1 MKDIKELSAKA
12 TELASKRE
20 AGEEEEGY
28 LIKMYPIEGTPFTAA
43 QKEDKWYILWGPEI
57 VILGNLNSL
66 EECIHAPETH
76 FWTILPRYCIAAFE
90 AWQKQ
95 VEAEKFMTR
104 DSTHK

>member
-1 MKDIKELSAKA
+1 MKDIKELNAKA
-12 TELASKRE
+12 AELANKRINR
-20 AGEEEEGY
+20 EEEEGY

-43 QKEDKWYILWGPEI
+43 MKEEKWYILWGAEI

-66 EECIHAPETH
+66 EECYEALEKH

-95 VEAEKFMTR
+95 VEAEKYMT
-104 DSTHK
+104 K